1 MIPVKRLQ
9 SNLLLLLAA
18 CIWGFAFV
26 AQREGMSHMG
36 PFTFNA
42 IRFMLGAASLLPLI
56 YFLNKKKTGKASR
69 SEGKA
74 ELRRGTLGGV
84 LAGLILFTGSSLQQ
98 IGLVYTT
105 AGKAAFVTGLYIVI
119 VPFLGLFL
127 KQRLALNSVL
137 GAIVAV
143 AGLYLLCVT
152 NDLSLNRGD
161 LYALAGAF
169 FWSLHILLIDK
180 LSQTEDGLKL
190 SLFQTVVCAVLSWSA
205 ALATET
211 ITLDGVSNV
220 WIPLFYGGVCSVGIA
235 YTLQIIGQR
244 DAHPTQAAIILSTES
259 VFAALGGFLILDEQ
273 LGVRGVLGCVFM
285 LAGML
290 LPQLP
295 SIRGLRQRRY
305 NEQDPRALR

>member
-143 AGLYLLCVT
+143 VGLYLLCVT

-180 LSQTEDGLKL
+180 LSQTADGLKL
-190 SLFQTVVCAVLSWSA
+190 SLFQTVVCAVLSWIA

-220 WIPLFYGGVCSVGIA
+220 WIPLLYGGVCSVGIA

-305 NEQDPRALR
+305 N